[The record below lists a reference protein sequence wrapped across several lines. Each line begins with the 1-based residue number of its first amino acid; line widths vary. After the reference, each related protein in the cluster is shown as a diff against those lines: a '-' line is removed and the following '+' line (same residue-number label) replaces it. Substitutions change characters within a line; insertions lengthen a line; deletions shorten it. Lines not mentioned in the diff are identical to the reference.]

1 MAAILRSIR
10 RRLTV
15 TNEIRELFNAH
26 DQSVLLS
33 PDMENEDDSGEKD
46 IFYPS
51 PLFLAL
57 LPDD

>member
-33 PDMENEDDSGEKD
+33 PDIENEDDSGEKRHLLSFTT
-46 IFYPS
+46 ILGSPS
-51 PLFLAL
+51 G
-57 LPDD
+57 